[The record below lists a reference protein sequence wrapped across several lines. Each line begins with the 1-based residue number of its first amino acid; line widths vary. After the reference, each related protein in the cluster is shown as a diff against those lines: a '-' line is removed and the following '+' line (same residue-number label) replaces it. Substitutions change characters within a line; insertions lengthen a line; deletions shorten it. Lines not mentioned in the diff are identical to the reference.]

1 MAHVKIRNRKTG
13 GVWLCPEGVVDVYL
27 GNGWQKAAESAEP
40 TDETPAVAART
51 KKES

>member
-13 GVWLCPEGVVDVYL
+13 GVWLCPEGVLDEYL

-40 TDETPAVAART
+40 TDEQPAVRADD
-51 KKES
+51 KKE